1 MACHFPAVSVVAVLP
16 VRPLEN
22 EIPCGRPSHWPALG
36 LALSAA
42 RKPFCRARLRARTTG
57 SPLARLRPVQGHKGL
72 LPRQKAQQKA
82 RPLASKFFFTFFPK
96 PPCALSANVI
106 HLRQFKGQ
114 NRLTMGL

>member
-1 MACHFPAVSVVAVLP
+1 MACHFPAVSVVPVVP

-42 RKPFCRARLRARTTG
+42 RKRFCRARLRARTTG
-57 SPLARLRPVQGHKGL
+57 SPLARLWPVQGHKGL
-72 LPRQKAQQKA
+72 LLRQKA
-82 RPLASKFFFTFFPK
+82 LAKGPPAGLKIFFTFFHK
-96 PPCALSANVI
+96 PPCALSANVV